1 MTTKSSPL
9 HNPPKGIIDDSL
21 YGIGICLETSRQTLG
36 VILKYIQKGVPV
48 CMLSTQWPGAAVD
61 QALDQLGIT
70 NVVTKRKDLKTNRIN
85 PDSYDTNRVDYL
97 EIRAGSDKIATIL
110 HTSGTS
116 SGPKAVAHTLDNHI
130 ASAKS
135 ACSKLNLG
143 SGDRWLLSLPV
154 WHISGM
160 SIIFRCLMSGAK
172 IIIPDP
178 DMPLLEALFA
188 HKITHVSMVAAQLMQ
203 VIDQP
208 PPASLRAAIV
218 GGGPT
223 PHHVLDQGIKRG
235 WPIRTTYGMTETSS
249 MVTLSGKK
257 FPYGS
262 SGHTLQG
269 NEIKI
274 AKDGEILIR
283 SPVVCLGHLHGG
295 SVHSAVDNDG
305 WLHTGDLGKLDPTG
319 QLYVLGRKDN
329 MFISGGENIS
339 PEEIEQVLHTFPG
352 VQESIVVPVPD
363 SRFGERPVAFIRG
376 CSDFDG
382 LTHFLAQHLPK
393 FKIPIFYSWPTE
405 IPSTSLKHNRKSLTN
420 LAIRF
425 QNT

>member
-1 MTTKSSPL
+1 MTRSSL
-9 HNPPKGIIDDSL
+9 SGV
-21 YGIGICLETSRQTLG
+21 GICLESNWQTVGIVLE
-36 VILKYIQKGVPV
+36 YIQAEIPL
-48 CMLSTQWPGAAVD
+48 CMLSTQWPSTAVD
-61 QALDQLGIT
+61 QALDQLGIK
-70 NVVTKRKDLKTNRIN
+70 NAVTTRKDLKTNRIN
-85 PDSYDTNRVDYL
+85 PDSYDTNRMDYPK
-97 EIRAGSDKIATIL
+97 IRAGSGKIATIL

-135 ACSKLNLG
+135 TCSKLNLG
-143 SGDRWLLSLPV
+143 SSDRWLLSLPV

-188 HKITHVSMVAAQLMQ
+188 HNITHVSMVAAQLMQ

-257 FPYGS
+257 FPNGS

-274 AKDGEILIR
+274 AKDGEILVR
-283 SPVVCLGHLHGG
+283 SPAVCLGYLHGD
-295 SVHSAVDNDG
+295 SVQSAVDNDG

-363 SRFGERPVAFIRG
+363 SRFGERPAAFIRG

-420 LAIRF
+420 LAIRL

>member
-1 MTTKSSPL
+1 MTRSSL
-9 HNPPKGIIDDSL
+9 SGV
-21 YGIGICLETSRQTLG
+21 GICLESNWQTVGIVLE
-36 VILKYIQKGVPV
+36 YIQAEIPL
-48 CMLSTQWPGAAVD
+48 CMLSTQWPSTAVD
-61 QALDQLGIT
+61 QALDQLGIK
-70 NVVTKRKDLKTNRIN
+70 NAVTTRKDLKTNRIN
-85 PDSYDTNRVDYL
+85 PDSYDTNRMDYPK
-97 EIRAGSDKIATIL
+97 IRAGSGKIATIL

-188 HKITHVSMVAAQLMQ
+188 HKITHVSMVAAQFMQ

-257 FPYGS
+257 FPCGS

-283 SPVVCLGHLHGG
+283 SPAVCLGYLHGG

-305 WLHTGDLGKLDPTG
+305 WLHTGDLGKLDLTG

-339 PEEIEQVLHTFPG
+339 PEEIEQVLHTFPE
-352 VQESIVVPVPD
+352 VQESVVVPVPD
-363 SRFGERPVAFIRG
+363 SRFGQRPVAFIRG

-382 LTHFLAQHLPK
+382 LTHFLAQHFPK
-393 FKIPIFYSWPTE
+393 FKIPAFYPWPAE
-405 IPSTSLKHNRKSLTN
+405 MPSTSLKRNRKSLTN
-420 LAIRF
+420 LAIRL

>member
-1 MTTKSSPL
+1 
-9 HNPPKGIIDDSL
+9 
-21 YGIGICLETSRQTLG
+21 
-36 VILKYIQKGVPV
+36 
-48 CMLSTQWPGAAVD
+48 MLSTQWPGSSVD
-61 QALDQLGIT
+61 QALGQLGIK
-70 NVVTKRKDLKTNRIN
+70 NVVTTRKDLQTNRIN
-85 PDSYDTNRVDYL
+85 PDSYDTNRMDYPK
-97 EIRAGSDKIATIL
+97 IRAGSGKIATIL

-116 SGPKAVAHTLDNHI
+116 DGPKAVAYTLDNHI

-135 ACSKLNLG
+135 ACLKLNLR
-143 SGDRWLLSLPV
+143 SDDRWLLGLPL
-154 WHISGM
+154 WHVSGM
-160 SIIFRCLMSGAK
+160 SIIFRCLISGAK
-172 IIIPDP
+172 IVIPDP
-178 DMPLLEALFA
+178 EMPLMEALST
-188 HKITHVSMVAAQLMQ
+188 HKITHVSIVAAQLMQ

-223 PHHVLDQGIKRG
+223 PHHILDQGIRTG

-262 SGHTLQG
+262 SGQILQG
-269 NEIKI
+269 NELKI
-274 AKDGEILIR
+274 AKDGEILVR
-283 SPVVCLGHLHGG
+283 SPAVCLGYLYGDRMQ
-295 SVHSAVDNDG
+295 SAVDNDG
-305 WLHTGDLGKLDPTG
+305 WLHTGDLGKLDPIG

-339 PEEIEQVLHTFPG
+339 PEEIEQVMHTFPE

-363 SRFGERPVAFIRG
+363 SRFGQRPIAFIRG

-393 FKIPIFYSWPTE
+393 FKIPTFYSWPTE
-405 IPSTSLKHNRKSLTN
+405 MPSTSLKHNRKSLTN
-420 LAIRF
+420 LAI
-425 QNT
+425 QLQHI

>member
-1 MTTKSSPL
+1 MTTNSSSL
-9 HNPPKGIIDDSL
+9 HNLSRRIISGSL
-21 YGIGICLETSRQTLG
+21 SGVGICLESNWQTVG
-36 VILKYIQKGVPV
+36 IILEYIKKGVPV

-70 NVVTKRKDLKTNRIN
+70 NVVTKRKDLKTSRID
-85 PDSYDTNRVDYL
+85 PDSYDTNCVDYP
-97 EIRAGSDKIATIL
+97 EIHTGSDKIATIL
-110 HTSGTS
+110 HTSGS
-116 SGPKAVAHTLDNHI
+116 SGGPKAVAHTLDNHI

-135 ACSKLNLG
+135 TCSELNLG
-143 SGDRWLLSLPV
+143 SNDRWLLNLPL
-154 WHISGM
+154 WHVSGM

-223 PHHVLDQGIKRG
+223 PHHILDQGIKRG

-249 MVTLSGKK
+249 MVTLSDKK
-257 FPYGS
+257 FPDGS

-274 AKDGEILIR
+274 AQDGEILIR
-283 SPVVCLGHLHGG
+283 SPAVCLGYLNGG
-295 SVHSAVDNDG
+295 SVQSAVDNDG

-339 PEEIEQVLHTFPG
+339 PEEIEQVLHSFPE
-352 VQESIVVPVPD
+352 VQESVVVPVPN
-363 SRFGERPVAFIRG
+363 SRFGQRPVAFIRG
-376 CSDFDG
+376 CSDFEG

-393 FKIPIFYSWPTE
+393 FKIPVFYSWPTE
-405 IPSTSLKHNRKSLTN
+405 IPSTSLKHNRKSLIN
-420 LAIRF
+420 LAIRL